1 MTQSA
6 RGSPTAASTSL
17 PWPSDMT
24 PGDAEIVVSQVSD
37 RTAVLGPGMRAA
49 LWVRGCPLRCEGC
62 VAPEDLPFV
71 GGTRMTAAALS
82 GRFNAL
88 PADVT
93 GITFSGGEPMAQAG
107 ALAVLTDLLRAERDW
122 SVMSYTGY
130 TIEHLRRHGDEGQL
144 ALLARLDI
152 LVDGPYVQARHASLA
167 WRASSNQRLHFL
179 SGRHRPPERDTSA
192 GLEFHVG
199 ATTVSWIG
207 VPPVP
212 GFRADFEQLM
222 AAQGVPLARA
232 EEE

>member
-1 MTQSA
+1 MTQNTRGRPAAVSTTSPRRSA
-6 RGSPTAASTSL
+6 L
-17 PWPSDMT
+17 T
-24 PGDAEIVVSQVSD
+24 PGDAEIVVSQVSE
-37 RTAVLGPGMRAA
+37 RTAVLGPGIRAA

-62 VAPEDLPFV
+62 VAPEDLPFA
-71 GGTRMTAAALS
+71 GGTWMTAAALAA
-82 GRFNAL
+82 RFNAL

-93 GITFSGGEPMAQAG
+93 GVTFSGGEPMAQAG
-107 ALAVLTDLLRAERDW
+107 ALAALADLLRAERDW

-152 LVDGPYVQARHASLA
+152 LVDGPYMQARHAPLA
-167 WRASSNQRLHFL
+167 WRGSSNQRLHFL

-199 ATTVSWIG
+199 STTLSWIG
-207 VPPVP
+207 VPPVL

-222 AAQGVPLARA
+222 AAQGVPLVRA

>member
-1 MTQSA
+1 MTQNTHG
-6 RGSPTAASTSL
+6 RPAAVSTSL
-17 PWPSDMT
+17 PRRSAMT
-24 PGDAEIVVSQVSD
+24 PDDAEIVVSQVSN
-37 RTAVLGPGMRAA
+37 RTAVLGPGIRAA

-71 GGTRMTAAALS
+71 GGTRMTAAALAA
-82 GRFNAL
+82 RFNAL

-93 GITFSGGEPMAQAG
+93 GVTFSGGEPMSQAG
-107 ALAVLTDLLRAERDW
+107 ALAALTDLLRAERDW

-144 ALLARLDI
+144 AFLARLDI
-152 LVDGPYVQARHASLA
+152 LVDGPYVQVRHESLA
-167 WRASSNQRLHFL
+167 WRGSSNQRLHFL
-179 SGRHRPPERDTSA
+179 SGRHQPPKRDMSA
-192 GLEFHVG
+192 GLEFHVD
-199 ATTVSWIG
+199 ATTLSWVG